1 MPVAIVATESI
12 LDLVEQLA
20 QRRKE
25 LEGAVDGYA
34 KRVVA
39 GVKLLDKLLLPNWD
53 RKIKLSDLELENT
66 QRCVLGQLAA
76 KSALR
81 SAGYSLGREDA
92 DYNDAVTALDI
103 EPEDYGFNSSMEID
117 GGVEDGLSDDAAF
130 GILNHL
136 WSEAIRLRRKGLSV
150 NATALKKAVQVL

>member
-1 MPVAIVATESI
+1 MPVAIVATDPI
-12 LDLVEQLA
+12 LDLIEQLA
-20 QRRKE
+20 ERRKE
-25 LEGAVDGYA
+25 LEGAIDGYA

-92 DYNDAVTALDI
+92 DYNDAITALDI
-103 EPEDYGFNSSMEID
+103 EPADYGFNTNMEIEES
-117 GGVEDGLSDDAAF
+117 VEELHDNISF
-130 GILNHL
+130 SILNHL